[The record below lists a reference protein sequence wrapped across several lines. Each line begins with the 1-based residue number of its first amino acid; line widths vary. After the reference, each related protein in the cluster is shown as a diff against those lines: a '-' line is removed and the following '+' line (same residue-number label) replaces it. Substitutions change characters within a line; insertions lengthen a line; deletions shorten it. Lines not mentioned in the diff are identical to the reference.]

1 MHYTTLLYNYNYSY
15 NYHYTTLQLQLHY
28 TTATAALH
36 HTTSSS
42 CVRWPLQPLQPL
54 QETQLQPPFGPSV
67 DSLCHPWFTTTNL
80 SYSFPILETSAAA
93 LCGTTGNQY
102 AQSSHLKFDWAHTGD
117 VACIQGMRTKF
128 QQRRAVWVFN
138 DIETPNCSK
147 LGASDSD
154 AVSKTVLRWY
164 FYMPGTQT
172 EDFIATA
179 TESSILYFLKSC
191 FDLASG
197 TLPSG
202 EKLLKVESILGWPLP
217 WRDHGIVWM
226 CSASGGVPRPG
237 KHDAW
242 GMTRK
247 TENILP
253 F

>member
-1 MHYTTLLYNYNYSY
+1 M
-15 NYHYTTLQLQLHY
+15 
-28 TTATAALH
+28 
-36 HTTSSS
+36 
-42 CVRWPLQPLQPL
+42 RWPLQPLQSL

-67 DSLCHPWFTTTNL
+67 DSLCHPWFATTNL
-80 SYSFPILETSAAA
+80 SYSFPILETSATA
-93 LCGTTGNQY
+93 LRGTTGNQH
-102 AQSSHLKFDWAHTGD
+102 AQSSHLKFDWAHVGD

-128 QQRRAVWVFN
+128 QQRCAVWVFN
-138 DIETPNCSK
+138 DIGIETPNFSK

-202 EKLLKVESILGWPLP
+202 EKLLKVESILGWLLP

-226 CSASGGVPRPG
+226 CMDVFGIRWSPTSWKAWRMR
-237 KHDAW
+237 HDQKNWKQIAVLDARW
-242 GMTRK
+242 PKRR
-247 TENILP
+247 
-253 F
+253 